1 MVWNSNSINNS
12 GYLHISRCLHTI
24 SKRWQQ
30 CHQWLSG
37 GDRDHLHRNLHRGV
51 HHENHRPR
59 LYLSPDCLP
68 QELLEHTG
76 LHNRHDWVSR
86 AFYVFLHLIFQQD
99 EITGLNFNPLN
110 NELIRGLELSLFL
123 YYTSSQYLPSPLHC
137 TDICPHKNKIYLV
150 RYFSYF
156 SRPPSTA
163 PLSWLQYNFLAYKLL
178 GEGVKKFAIS
188 RKFCKDYFQLLV

>member
-1 MVWNSNSINNS
+1 MTFWRRSRSSLPSSSPRSASWESSPSALSFTRLPTSGTPGTYWTSQSSWLGESSLLSLNS
-12 GYLHISRCLHTI
+12 
-24 SKRWQQ
+24 
-30 CHQWLSG
+30 
-37 GDRDHLHRNLHRGV
+37 
-51 HHENHRPR
+51 
-59 LYLSPDCLP
+59 
-68 QELLEHTG
+68 
-76 LHNRHDWVSR
+76 
-86 AFYVFLHLIFQQD
+86 IFQQD

-188 RKFCKDYFQLLV
+188 RKFCKDYFQLLVWTFFWDRPQALTYQRPSKIMITAISFS